1 MVKTWIYYK
10 MLSFTDVLF
19 INNGSIVS
27 LFFFFFCTLHF
38 LGHFYQVVFHSLAI
52 KFYKASCPECV
63 GMH

>member
-10 MLSFTDVLF
+10 MLSFTDILF

-27 LFFFFFCTLHF
+27 LSFFFLYFTF